1 MVLKGDNKIYD
12 LILRTLNFK
21 RLQVGVLNCIKT
33 VSYNQIESNA
43 FDTVK
48 TLFQGFLM
56 LKKGIFGIF

>member
-43 FDTVK
+43 
-48 TLFQGFLM
+48 L
-56 LKKGIFGIF
+56 IP